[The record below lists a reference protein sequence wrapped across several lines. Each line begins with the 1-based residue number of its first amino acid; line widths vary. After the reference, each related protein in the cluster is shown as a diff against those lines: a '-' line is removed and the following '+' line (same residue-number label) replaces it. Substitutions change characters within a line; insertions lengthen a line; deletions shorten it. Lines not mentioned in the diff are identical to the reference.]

1 MNTDLNH
8 RTMAQESPGGIIT
21 TMRAGAVAGFAATVP
36 MTMAMELMH
45 RRLPWWE
52 RYPLPPSQIVS
63 RLAKAVG
70 LRKHM
75 DRQEHVAVTM
85 ASHFSY
91 GAVAGAG
98 YALVARP
105 LPLPAA
111 LKGILFGLVVW
122 TVSYL
127 GLLPSAQILPS
138 ATEQPQRRNAL
149 MIAAHVVWG
158 LAVGTLVE
166 RLQDRGR

>member
-1 MNTDLNH
+1 MNTHLNH
-8 RTMAQESPGGIIT
+8 QPMTQEAPGGIIT
-21 TMRAGAVAGFAATVP
+21 TIRSGAVAGFAATAP
-36 MTMAMELMH
+36 MTVAMELMH

-63 RLAKAVG
+63 RLAKATG

-75 DRQEHVAVTM
+75 DRQEHLAVTIV
-85 ASHFSY
+85 SHFAY
-91 GAVAGAG
+91 GAAAGAG

-127 GLLPSAQILPS
+127 GWLPSVSILPS

-158 LAVGTLVE
+158 LVMGTLVD
-166 RLQDRGR
+166 RLQERGR